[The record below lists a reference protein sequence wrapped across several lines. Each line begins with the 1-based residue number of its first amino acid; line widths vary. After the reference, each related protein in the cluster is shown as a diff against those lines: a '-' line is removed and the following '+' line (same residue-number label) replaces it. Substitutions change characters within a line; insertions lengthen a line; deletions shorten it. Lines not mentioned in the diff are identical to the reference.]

1 MNSTEINFNLF
12 SKSYSHIHGWLAVFI
27 CILGIIFNTFNV
39 IILKKIKLNLHVNNI
54 LILIASFNST
64 TMFFYLPYCLHYYVL
79 NERNTIYSDIG
90 NPNRDTLFW
99 ISYEILSTLICLTTH
114 SISIWLT
121 VYLSIYRY
129 LNMLKSIS
137 IIRKKSNQIDSIKFV
152 TSNTKTF
159 LVLIVLFC
167 ILYCIPSYLYPQAN
181 NAQFQ
186 NTTLYFYYIAES
198 ELNFNTNNLIFK
210 LSFYIQAIV
219 GKILPCSLLGV
230 FIGLIRHNLNIVN
243 LNKENVLCLNN
254 IETTNVIYN
263 NNNEIVVIETNNTI
277 QQAKRIEHKQKTL
290 MLLFVCLLLFIAEL
304 PQAFL
309 LLCSIFSD
317 YIYLTIYKPLG
328 DLLDV
333 LVLITY
339 PINFFIYCSMSK
351 LFRNEFFL
359 LFKQKSNDLTN

>member
-1 MNSTEINFNLF
+1 MNLTEIDFNLF

-27 CILGIIFNTFNV
+27 CILGIIFNIFNV
-39 IILKKIKLNLHVNNI
+39 IILKKIKLNLHVNSI
-54 LILIASFNST
+54 LILIALFNST
-64 TMFFYLPYCLHYYVL
+64 TMFFYFPYCLHYYVL
-79 NERNTIYSDIG
+79 NERNTIYSDVG

-99 ISYEILSTLICLTTH
+99 ISYEILSTMICLTTH

-129 LNMLKSIS
+129 LKMLQSIS
-137 IIRKKSNQIDSIKFV
+137 IIRKKSNQITSIKFL
-152 TSNTKTF
+152 TSNTRTF
-159 LVLIVLFC
+159 IMLIILFC
-167 ILYCIPSYLYPQAN
+167 ILYCIPSYLYPQTN

-210 LSFYIQAIV
+210 LSFYIQAII
-219 GKILPCSLLGV
+219 GKILPCCLLGV
-230 FIGLIRHNLNIVN
+230 FIGLIRHNLNIVK
-243 LNKENVLCLNN
+243 LNKENVLCN
-254 IETTNVIYN
+254 IETTSVIYH

-351 LFRNEFFL
+351 LFRNEFFYFL
-359 LFKQKSNDLTN
+359 NKKEII